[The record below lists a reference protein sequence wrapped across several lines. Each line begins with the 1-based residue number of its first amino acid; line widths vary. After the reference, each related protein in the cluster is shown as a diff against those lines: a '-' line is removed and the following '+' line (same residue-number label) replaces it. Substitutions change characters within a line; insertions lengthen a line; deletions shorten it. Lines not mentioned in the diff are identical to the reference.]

1 VTSDLPDAQT
11 IGDRLY
17 AVPPQSDTRIPGT
30 RFVVWH
36 DEDAASTVSV
46 LSDGAIE
53 LGRGDGWI
61 VRTML

>member
-1 VTSDLPDAQT
+1 MTSEIPDARP

-17 AVPPQSDTRIPGT
+17 AVPPRCDTRIPGT
-30 RFVVWH
+30 RYVVWH
-36 DEDAASTVSV
+36 DEHGNSTVSV